1 MIFGLSYWI
10 WIWYGILL
18 LGVLGLV
25 AAIQWARQTGW
36 RNLDEVLRA
45 AGTIL
50 ASIGML
56 VLLEYLFPPMPAI
69 GYGFLGLALV
79 CFGAAFI
86 LGRRS
91 RASEGSPP
99 EEGPPKPPSDG

>member
-1 MIFGLSYWI
+1 VIFGLSYWSC
-10 WIWYGILL
+10 IWYGILL

-45 AGTIL
+45 VGTIL

-56 VLLEYLFPPMPAI
+56 ILLTYLFPPLPAI
-69 GYGFLGLALV
+69 GYALLGLALV
-79 CFGAAFI
+79 CFAAAFV

-91 RASEGSPP
+91 RAREESPP
-99 EEGPPKPPSDG
+99 KDRPPEPPAGG

>member
-1 MIFGLSYWI
+1 VIFGLSYWI

-45 AGTIL
+45 VGTIL

-56 VLLEYLFPPMPAI
+56 VLLTYLFPPMPAI
-69 GYGFLGLALV
+69 GYTLLGLALL
-79 CFGAAFI
+79 CFAAAFI

-91 RASEGSPP
+91 RAREESPP
-99 EEGPPKPPSDG
+99 PGNPPEPPADG